1 MTRKLNIM
9 IIHGVGWGDSHDHF
23 ADELKANIA
32 KQFDG
37 AIKALGLTDIAR
49 PSSDE
54 ALRFAP
60 VYWSPV
66 TQDPQDELIKLLG
79 VTHTSR
85 IPLSNVLFE
94 IQRQMISLVG
104 DIIAY
109 GDPTVYGAIHAAVAA
124 AVTSLSEASADERG
138 DDDTAHLTVI
148 GHSLG
153 SVIASDYVYDH
164 RDREQDRRYLLPDY
178 HFKVKNVVLLGSP
191 MAMYSLR
198 GNPGATREAI
208 KDSLKRPIQ
217 VDPDNGLWLN
227 MYDPQDPIGL
237 PLRPI
242 ESYHDEGVI
251 DYKVKA
257 GNWLTGWNAA
267 SHTGYWR
274 SKEVAR
280 VIARKLA
287 LDWAALNSRAFAD
300 THYTPRVA
308 ALRESLGADD

>member
-1 MTRKLNIM
+1 MTRKLNII

-32 KQFDG
+32 QQFDS
-37 AIKALGLTDIAR
+37 AIKTLDLTDIAH
-49 PSSDE
+49 PSSDD

-79 VTHTSR
+79 VIHTSR
-85 IPLSNVLFE
+85 IPLANVLFE

-104 DIIAY
+104 DVIAY
-109 GDPTVYGAIHAAVAA
+109 GDQTVYEAIHATVTDAVA
-124 AVTSLSEASADERG
+124 SLSEASADERG
-138 DDDTAHLTVI
+138 DDGTAQLTVI

-164 RDREQDRRYLLPDY
+164 RDKEQDRRYLLPDY
-178 HFKVKNVVLLGSP
+178 HFTVKNIVLLGSP

-198 GNPGATREAI
+198 GNPGATRETI
-208 KDSLKRPIQ
+208 KDSLDRPIQ

-227 MYDPQDPIGL
+227 MYDRQDPIGL
-237 PLRPI
+237 PLTPI
-242 ESYHDEGVI
+242 ESYKNEGVI
-251 DYKVKA
+251 DCAVKA

-274 SKEVAR
+274 SKQVAR

-287 LDWAALNSRAFAD
+287 LDWAALNSPAFAD
-300 THYTPRVA
+300 TYYTSGVA

>member
-1 MTRKLNIM
+1 MTRKLNII
-9 IIHGVGWGDSHDHF
+9 IIHGVGWGDSREHY
-23 ADELKANIA
+23 ADELKANIM

-37 AIKALGLTDIAR
+37 AIKALDLTDIAR

-60 VYWSPV
+60 IYWSPV
-66 TQDPQDELIKLLG
+66 TQDPQNKLIELLG
-79 VTHTSR
+79 TTHTSR
-85 IPLSNVLFE
+85 MPLSNVLFE
-94 IQRQMISLVG
+94 IQRQMISVVG

-109 GDPTVYGAIHAAVAA
+109 GDPIIYDAIHATVAA

-138 DDDTAHLTVI
+138 DDGTAHLTVI

-153 SVIASDYVYDH
+153 SVVASDYVYDH

-198 GNPGATREAI
+198 GIPGATREEI
-208 KDSLKRPIQ
+208 IDSLKRPIQ

-227 MYDPQDPIGL
+227 MYDRQDPIGL
-237 PLRPI
+237 PLTPI
-242 ESYHDEGVI
+242 ESYENEDVI
-251 DYKVKA
+251 DCEVNA
-257 GNWLTGWNAA
+257 GNWLTGWNPA

-280 VIARKLA
+280 VIAGKLA

-300 THYTPRVA
+300 THYSPRVA
-308 ALRESLGADD
+308 ALRESLVQA